1 MYKRF
6 IIISLLLL
14 VLADAYAQEQF
25 TATWYVDGAKEKFE
39 NRSHTTLEALEQGS
53 SVIYATNG
61 VDLILTK
68 LRMNK
73 TSGTVV
79 DDDRR
84 STGRNS
90 VLLADG
96 GSKVLLEICD
106 VTSHTTQAD
115 GISSSGEGTRVIVQ
129 EGTIT
134 INRMGSAAVNAIHGG
149 EVVVQET
156 EVNTAGNQSPAF
168 YTLNG
173 GSVDVTGAFGL
184 TAGQASPLFH
194 SDGKIVAT
202 KCRMNAARWT
212 IGNVEDGQLVMVKN
226 DVKSGGISG
235 FLLYSTKDAAVE
247 SMLSLADNKISVGE
261 GPVFLVT
268 NNDNAHISVKGNS
281 ISSKSDMLMEVR
293 ADDWGTKGQNGG
305 HAHLW
310 VDKQS
315 LSGNILVDSI
325 SSLEVGLRKG
335 AKLNGQINEKE
346 NRCAQV
352 SVHIGTGSSWTSKG
366 ESYLTSITFEQPLAK
381 GLKQLKGKHTI
392 YYDPQD
398 PANAPLEGKEHKTGG
413 GVLRPLK

>member
-149 EVVVQET
+149 EVVIQET

-325 SSLEVGLRKG
+325 SSLEVGFRKG

-352 SVHIGTGSSWTSKG
+352 CVHIGTGSSWTSKG

>member
-1 MYKRF
+1 MYKRYLA
-6 IIISLLLL
+6 IILT
-14 VLADAYAQEQF
+14 VLGMADAYAQGRF
-25 TATWYVDGAKEKFE
+25 TATWVVDGAKEKYE
-39 NRSHTTLEALEQGS
+39 NRSHTTLEAMEQGS

-79 DDDRR
+79 DEDRR
-84 STGRNS
+84 LTGRNS
-90 VLLADG
+90 ALLADG
-96 GSKVLLEICD
+96 GSKVLMEQCD
-106 VTSHTTQAD
+106 LTTHTTQSD
-115 GISSSGEGTRVIVQ
+115 GITSNGDGTRVIVQ
-129 EGTIT
+129 EGTLT

-149 EVVVQET
+149 QVVVQET

-168 YTLNG
+168 IALDG
-173 GSVDVTGAFGL
+173 GQIDVTGAFGN
-184 TAGQASPLFH
+184 TYGQASPLFH

-202 KCRMNAARWT
+202 NCRMGAARWT
-212 IGNVEDGQLVMVKN
+212 IGNVEDGEMTLVKN
-226 DVKSGGISG
+226 EVKSGGISG
-235 FLLYSTKDAAVE
+235 FLLYSTKEADVE
-247 SMLSLADNKISVGE
+247 SSLSLQDNKISVGE

-268 NNDNAHISVKGNS
+268 NNNNAHIALKGNK
-281 ISSKSDMLMEVR
+281 INCKSDDLLQVR
-293 ADDWGTKGQNGG
+293 ADDWGTKGRNGG

-315 LSGNILVDSI
+315 LSGNIFVDSI

-335 AKLNGQINEKE
+335 AKLNGQINDKE
-346 NRCAQV
+346 NRCARV

-392 YYDPQD
+392 YYDPSD

-413 GVLRPLK
+413 GVLRPIK

>member
-149 EVVVQET
+149 EVVIQET

-352 SVHIGTGSSWTSKG
+352 CVHIGTGSSWTSKG

>member
-268 NNDNAHISVKGNS
+268 NNNNAHISVKGNS

-293 ADDWGTKGQNGG
+293 ADDWGTKGANGG

-315 LSGNILVDSI
+315 LSGKILVDSI

-352 SVHIGTGSSWTSKG
+352 SVRIGTGSSWTSKG